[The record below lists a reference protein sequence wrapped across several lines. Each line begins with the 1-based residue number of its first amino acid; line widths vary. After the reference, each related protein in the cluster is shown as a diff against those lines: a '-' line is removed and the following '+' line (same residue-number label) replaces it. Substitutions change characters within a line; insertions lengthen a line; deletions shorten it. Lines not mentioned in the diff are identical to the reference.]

1 MDNKNDWKKLEKEQK
16 IKDSSII
23 QKYGFDI
30 KKYTEK
36 TFSKDGLEKR
46 KKRNKLIKILI
57 VLIILLT
64 IFIQINSVNMKIKT
78 SVREK
83 LTNDIEKYYNE
94 EVEII
99 SEKTYWRGN
108 GFYTLKTK
116 NTPNIEMHVVI
127 DGENTS
133 NDLDDRYYK
142 YYFEKWQ
149 NENKNKFVV
158 NESYEDYT
166 YKTKTMPNWQ
176 LNYYTYIEVSN
187 YEQMLQATED
197 IISFIEYTGNRTI
210 IIGSYIKINDNLIIP
225 HGTPNETNE
234 EIRESAK
241 WQYDRLLG
249 N

>member
-1 MDNKNDWKKLEKEQK
+1 MENKSDWKKLEKEQK

-36 TFSKDGLEKR
+36 TFSKEVLEKR

-64 IFIQINSVNMKIKT
+64 IFIQINSVNMKIKA

-83 LTNDIEKYYNE
+83 LKNDIEQYYNE

-133 NDLDDRYYK
+133 NDL
-142 YYFEKWQ
+142 E
-149 NENKNKFVV
+149 
-158 NESYEDYT
+158 
-166 YKTKTMPNWQ
+166 
-176 LNYYTYIEVSN
+176 I
-187 YEQMLQATED
+187 D
-197 IISFIEYTGNRTI
+197 IINI
-210 IIGSYIKINDNLIIP
+210 ILKNGKMKIKINSWSMRVMKIIHIKLIQCPI
-225 HGTPNETNE
+225 
-234 EIRESAK
+234 
-241 WQYDRLLG
+241 G